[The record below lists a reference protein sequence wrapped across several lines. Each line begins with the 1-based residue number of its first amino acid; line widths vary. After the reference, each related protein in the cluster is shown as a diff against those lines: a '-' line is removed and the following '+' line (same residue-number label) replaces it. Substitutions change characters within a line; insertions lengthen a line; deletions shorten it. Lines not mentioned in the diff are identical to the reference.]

1 MRPRKLKCPDFFNC
15 SLPKSEQVPAHMSR
29 YHDPRPTFITNPI
42 AGRPP
47 LKVQRDPARA
57 MHYPCPHPKCD
68 HTSILRTDPRQH
80 QLVCEYRDRTRF
92 NRPTEDEILAR
103 RKRKMQPLGRRQ
115 QLQQKQPQRR
125 RAVPH
130 LPVYQLV
137 SSRGRST
144 TPAVSRLPGLTTVVA
159 PAAVAPAALAPS
171 HISRTPTNTLPSTTI
186 DQILVTMHQLTRTV
200 SGFSKELDQQTESID
215 AIGERMDWLTDQ
227 IDQIRRR
234 NASLEV
240 HTESLRI
247 DAGLVEDHLGDLVQ
261 DNRRVKEQFRDV
273 LEDVGKMQAMAMGLG
288 QQDIIHLD

>member
-47 LKVQRDPARA
+47 LKIQRDPARA

-125 RAVPH
+125 RAVP
-130 LPVYQLV
+130 
-137 SSRGRST
+137 
-144 TPAVSRLPGLTTVVA
+144 RLP
-159 PAAVAPAALAPS
+159 
-171 HISRTPTNTLPSTTI
+171 
-186 DQILVTMHQLTRTV
+186 ILVTMHQLTRTV

-261 DNRRVKEQFRDV
+261 DNRRVNEQFRDV